1 MVEYLSRKEIQI
13 TVVSFQVFQ
22 SEPRGQILVREMTE
36 SETDNLKDLKPPRM
50 TVENL
55 LEKTAENGIGVKF
68 REAYETAIRH
78 GLRLRPLKASIMYA
92 PQGNARRCLF
102 TYWTQPYR
110 GGKAL
115 PLGCFKCVR
124 GVFCN
129 SRGKDQ
135 GNLRR
140 RRGAVFH

>member
-55 LEKTAENGIGVKF
+55 LEKAAENGIGVKF

-102 TYWTQPYR
+102 TYWTQP
-110 GGKAL
+110 
-115 PLGCFKCVR
+115 
-124 GVFCN
+124 
-129 SRGKDQ
+129 
-135 GNLRR
+135 
-140 RRGAVFH
+140 